1 EKSYTFV
8 CSLNFKSDD
17 IEFHRFCKK
26 YYLKS
31 TAVPSAFDC
40 WNDIP
45 HLCKPIPTPRKPN
58 KLILKRVKEGE
69 SKTKETTCS
78 SKTHLS
84 AIPLNIINTCEE
96 NKSPQHDNIQFYT
109 GFPHKQVFENVLEYL
124 NPGENGEDIVNVCN
138 QGTSRSNEKSEQ
150 DLVNTSGYQKVGRPK
165 KLKPRNEL
173 GLPGK
178 LVTFYDH
185 VIHLITP
192 SQHGFLRN
200 RSCITQLVQ
209 VLHSVGQCLDK
220 NLQSDIIYL
229 DFAKAFDSVDHQILL
244 RKLKSYGVTGCLLD
258 WFRDYLSGRTQRVV
272 VEGVPS
278 SWVPVISGVPQGSI
292 LGPILFAVFI
302 NDLPEVI
309 SNGSSEAMYA
319 DDTKLFRN
327 INSTTDGDCLQESL
341 SNLDTW
347 SHDNN
352 IKFNALKCKV
362 LSVTRKKYPVTYNY
376 HLG

>member
-1 EKSYTFV
+1 
-8 CSLNFKSDD
+8 
-17 IEFHRFCKK
+17 
-26 YYLKS
+26 
-31 TAVPSAFDC
+31 
-40 WNDIP
+40 
-45 HLCKPIPTPRKPN
+45 
-58 KLILKRVKEGE
+58 
-69 SKTKETTCS
+69 
-78 SKTHLS
+78 
-84 AIPLNIINTCEE
+84 
-96 NKSPQHDNIQFYT
+96 
-109 GFPHKQVFENVLEYL
+109 
-124 NPGENGEDIVNVCN
+124 
-138 QGTSRSNEKSEQ
+138 
-150 DLVNTSGYQKVGRPK
+150 
-165 KLKPRNEL
+165 
-173 GLPGK
+173 
-178 LVTFYDH
+178 
-185 VIHLITP
+185 
-192 SQHGFLRN
+192 
-200 RSCITQLVQ
+200 LVQ
-209 VLHSVGQCLDK
+209 VLHSIGQCLDK

-244 RKLKSYGVTGCLLD
+244 RKLKSYGVTGRLLD
-258 WFRDYLSGRTQRVV
+258 WFRDYLSGRTHRVV

-362 LSVTRKKYPVTYNY
+362 LSVTRKKYPATYNY
-376 HLG
+376 HLGSSSLLRVRKEKDLGIIVTDNLLWNSHIQMITAKANKMLGLLRRTCPLLTETKIRRSLYLSLVKSKLCYGTEIWSPSNVSLKVKIERIQRRATRWILRSRTGEIS